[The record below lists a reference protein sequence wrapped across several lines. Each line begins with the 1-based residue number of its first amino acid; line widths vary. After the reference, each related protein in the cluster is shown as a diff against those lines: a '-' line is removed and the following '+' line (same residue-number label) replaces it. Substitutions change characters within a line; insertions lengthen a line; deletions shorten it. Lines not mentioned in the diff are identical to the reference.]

1 MCKMT
6 KNGFA
11 KKKRLTRKRFCDII
25 TLGGVNAFFM
35 NHKKIESRQAKE
47 DYYAK
52 EFARSDQNIAAH
64 KCGCIL
70 CAFLKKRLKN
80 YIDFGGTL

>member
-6 KNGFA
+6 KNGFE
-11 KKKRLTRKRFCDII
+11 KKKHLTGERYCDII
-25 TLGGVNAFFM
+25 NSGGVHAFL
-35 NHKKIESRQAKE
+35 HEPQKIESRQAKE

-70 CAFLKKRLKN
+70 CAFLKK
-80 YIDFGGTL
+80 D